1 MLAGVRRI
9 ATRRLATVPQLS
21 AEVADALGSNR
32 PVVSLESTIITHGLP
47 YPQNIDMAT
56 TVERIVRDH
65 GAVPATCAFINGVP
79 KVGLSSQ
86 DLEQL
91 AEQAQQGK
99 VTKVSRRDIG
109 AVMANKAFGGT
120 TIALTMILSDRAGIS
135 VFATG
140 GLGGV
145 HRGASETF
153 DISADLTEL
162 GRTPVLVV
170 CLGPKLILDIGLT
183 MEYLETQGVMVS
195 TYNDDGAQT
204 DVPGF
209 YCRQLGIKLPYLFD
223 SFAHAADIIRN
234 QRLLNLGSGNVFCI
248 PPPKDIALD
257 PQFIDAI
264 IDNANHQARIK
275 GIKGKDTTPFLLA
288 EIARATDGRSVLCN
302 IEFVYN
308 NARAAANIATALHPS
323 ATLTHQPQFNTTNH
337 AYSSAKPHEPPAES
351 EPEWV
356 PKPFGLTPKATVM
369 VVGSLALD
377 TITTMAKPI
386 LGDSN
391 PGRVSSLVGG
401 VGHNI
406 AVNAHNS
413 LALPFVSGA
422 LSAVGSAGLVSIVG
436 TDDAGNRILDHLRR
450 DDTID
455 ISSIYKSSDVAT
467 AQYVA
472 HHDAEGELIIACAD
486 MLAIESDFTPHI
498 SASLKAA
505 APQVVV
511 ADCNLSP
518 QVLPAV
524 IRQAKSL
531 HSLTII
537 DPTLGVKAARVG
549 AINTGVF
556 PHHQVDLIT
565 PTTTELLTIYTAFDS
580 HGKFDDYDHWFPVLD
595 KLGANHIFRDRLERA
610 HPVLAQLLNDGIL
623 QQLFHLLPYL
633 PFQLVK
639 LGPSGVVAVLLS
651 TATEDYRSLPTTS
664 PYCPEAIVTS
674 NDSGAGIVVKY
685 WPVPQE
691 NRDVVVENVTG
702 AGDAFVGFLLA
713 TLAHSNWLT
722 LEITSVE
729 SEWHQWEC
737 IYKAQLASGLTLQCP
752 SSTTAKLA
760 AIH

>member
-1 MLAGVRRI
+1 MFSGLRRV
-9 ATRRLATVPQLS
+9 AVRRLASVPQVS
-21 AEVADALGSNR
+21 AEVADALGSQR

-47 YPQNIDMAT
+47 YPQNVEMAK
-56 TVERIVRDH
+56 TVEQIVRDH

-79 KVGLSSQ
+79 KVGLTPQ

-91 AEQAQQGK
+91 AEQAQLGK
-99 VTKVSRRDIG
+99 VAKVSRRDIG
-109 AVMANKAFGGT
+109 AVMASKAYGGT

-162 GRTPVLVV
+162 GRTPVSVV

-195 TYNDDGAQT
+195 TYNDDGAQR

-209 YCRQLGIKLPYLFD
+209 YCRQLGIKLPYVFD
-223 SFAHAADIIRN
+223 SFAHAAEIIRN
-234 QRLLNLGSGNVFCI
+234 QRSLDLRTGNVFCI

-264 IDNANHQARIK
+264 IDDANHKARVQ
-275 GIKGKDTTPFLLA
+275 GIRGKDTTPFLLA

-302 IEFVYN
+302 VQFVYN
-308 NARAAANIATALHPS
+308 NARAASKIAAALHP
-323 ATLTHQPQFNTTNH
+323 TPLVTQQPQFNITNH
-337 AYSSAKPHEPPAES
+337 AYVSQSPPSPET

-356 PKPFGLTPKATVM
+356 PKPFGLAPKATVM

-377 TITTMAKPI
+377 TITTMANPV

-391 PGRVSSLVGG
+391 PGQVTSLVGG

-406 AVNAHNS
+406 AVNAHHS
-413 LALPFVSGA
+413 LTLPFVSGA
-422 LSAVGSAGLVSIVG
+422 LAAVGSAGLVSIVG
-436 TDDAGNRILDHLRR
+436 TDAAGDRILNTIKQA
-450 DDTID
+450 DTID
-455 ISSIYKSSDVAT
+455 TSGIHTSSSVAT

-472 HHDAEGELIIACAD
+472 HHDADGELIIACAD
-486 MLAIESDFTPHI
+486 MLAIELDFFPQI
-498 SASLKAA
+498 AQSLTKAE
-505 APQVVV
+505 PQVVV
-511 ADCNLSP
+511 TDCNLSP
-518 QVLPAV
+518 QVLPQV

-531 HSLTII
+531 HSITVV
-537 DPTLGVKAARVG
+537 DPTLHAKAARVG
-549 AINTGVF
+549 AIETGVF

-565 PTTTELLTIYTAFDS
+565 PTTAELQTIYQAFDAQ
-580 HGKFDDYDHWFPVLD
+580 GKFDDYDHWFPVLD
-595 KLGANHIFRDRLERA
+595 KLGANHIMRERLQRA
-610 HPVLAQLLNDGIL
+610 HPVLAQLLEDGTL

-639 LGPSGVVAVLLS
+639 LGPSGVVAVLIS
-651 TATEDYRSLPTTS
+651 TAIEDYRSLPTTS
-664 PYCPEAIVTS
+664 TFRPEVIVTS
-674 NDSGAGIVVKY
+674 NDSGPGIVVKY
-685 WPVPQE
+685 WSVPKE
-691 NRDVVVENVTG
+691 NREIEVENVTG

-722 LEITSVE
+722 LEIPLVE
-729 SEWHQWEC
+729 AEWHQWEC
-737 IYKAQLASGLTLQCP
+737 IYKAQLASGLTLQSP
-752 SSTTAKLA
+752 SSTTAALA